1 MHTLGR
7 IGLWFGSLLL
17 SVALFCLLFS
27 LLFSRGVA
35 IFPLFRVTMRFAL
48 PAWCLY
54 LPLVIALKDADEG
67 RIRALL
73 FIGILIG
80 PASVVLWS
88 LILQLSGSNP
98 LTIWH
103 GDPLTGVGGISG
115 SIFALIVGT
124 LTTCFYVTALKVFYR
139 RSTAAKS

>member
-1 MHTLGR
+1 MSNLMHTLGR

-27 LLFSRGVA
+27 GGVT
-35 IFPLFRVTMRFAL
+35 IFPFFRVTVRFAL

-54 LPLVIALKDADEG
+54 LPLVIAIKDADEG
-67 RIRALL
+67 RLRALL

-88 LILQLSGSNP
+88 LILQLRGSDP

-115 SIFALIVGT
+115 SIFALIVGS
-124 LTTCFYVTALKVFYR
+124 LTTCFYVTALKVLYR